1 MKYYLDTNTIIYS
14 IKGTYPSLVEHFKNV
29 PKESIVIPEIVLA
42 EIEYGARKSN
52 NYNKTIKKYN
62 EFTDYFDIAY
72 FDKNASISYGIIRSE
87 LEKIGKQIGPN
98 DLIIASIAQANEGI
112 LVTHNTKE
120 FERIKELK
128 IEDWTK

>member
-1 MKYYLDTNTIIYS
+1 M
-14 IKGTYPSLVEHFKNV
+14 
-29 PKESIVIPEIVLA
+29 IPEIVLA

-72 FDKNASISYGIIRSE
+72 FDKNAAISYGIIRSE

-98 DLIIASIAQANEGI
+98 DLIIASIVQANEGI